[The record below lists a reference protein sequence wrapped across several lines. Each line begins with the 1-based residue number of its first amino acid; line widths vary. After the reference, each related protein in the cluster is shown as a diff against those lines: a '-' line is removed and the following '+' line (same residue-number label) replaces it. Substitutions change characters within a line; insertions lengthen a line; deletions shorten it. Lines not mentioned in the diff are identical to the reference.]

1 MRKSA
6 TRIDIAAVAF
16 HVRTSAMGRLWPHP
30 TMVNGRNRVSDWSD
44 LDVLRTRK
52 FALDIIIHL
61 V

>member
-1 MRKSA
+1 M
-6 TRIDIAAVAF
+6 
-16 HVRTSAMGRLWPHP
+16 AMTALGRLWPQL
-30 TMVNGRNRVSDWSD
+30 TMVNRRNRVTEWSD